1 MGISLSNPFT
11 PRSGGVP
18 PMLIQRQKQIDVF
31 TDILDG
37 SGDYSP
43 NGLRI
48 SGPRCSGKTSLALS
62 LDDVAYTNGWCP
74 IFTHGNAGGILH
86 RLTSGIQ
93 GVDDDAVIRNMDD
106 DERQELVD
114 GFIDAATGFLSSS
127 DDEYGHEG
135 IVAIIDD
142 AKPYM
147 AQEICDLCDA
157 ISTLNAGGMK
167 VVLVITASPYEMK
180 KLVADVRLS
189 FLRDMES
196 SMLSLLDSSEIALSL
211 RETLRDSGVQIE
223 YKVADELA
231 KATFGFP
238 MLVQYIGSSAYEIAN
253 DTSARAVSLA
263 ASNAKRAIDDAYRRY
278 QREVLEP
285 PLMSIPNVEQCII
298 LAMNEDDKKS
308 KVADILARTN
318 ISKSDFSRYRAR
330 LIDCGMVDVAGHGY
344 LTYALPLF
352 AAWMQIHKKTLTNQL
367 EEKRA
372 LKKWQDSASVSNP
385 NPFDRSGR
393 CGSWKRK

>member
-1 MGISLSNPFT
+1 MGISLSNPFS

-18 PMLIQRQKQIDVF
+18 PALIQRQKQIDMF

-37 SGDYSP
+37 SPEYSP
-43 NGLRI
+43 NGIRI

-74 IFTHGNAGGILH
+74 VFTHGNTGGIIH
-86 RLTSGIQ
+86 RLTSGIR
-93 GVDDDAVIRNMDD
+93 GIEDDGIIRNMSD
-106 DERQELVD
+106 DERQEFVQD
-114 GFIDAATGFLSSS
+114 FIDAATEFVSSA
-127 DDEYGHEG
+127 DDEYGQSG
-135 IVAIIDD
+135 IVVIIDD

-147 AQEICDLCDA
+147 AQEMCDLCDA
-157 ISTLNAGGMK
+157 INTLNSGGCRI
-167 VVLVITASPYEMK
+167 VLVVTASPYEMK
-180 KLVADVRLS
+180 KLIADARLS

-196 SMLSLLDSSEIALSL
+196 SMLSLLDPSEIALSL
-211 RETLRDSGVQIE
+211 RETLRDAGVQVE

-253 DTSARAVSLA
+253 DTSARAVSLTA
-263 ASNAKRAIDDAYRRY
+263 GNAKRVVDDAYRRY
-278 QREVLEP
+278 QKEILEP
-285 PLMSIPNVEQCII
+285 PLVALPNVEQCII
-298 LAMNEDDKKS
+298 LAMEEDEKKS
-308 KVADILARTN
+308 KVSDILARTN
-318 ISKSDFSRYRAR
+318 MSKGDFSRYRAR
-330 LIDCGMVDVAGHGY
+330 LIDCGMLDVAGHGY

-352 AAWMQIHKKTLTNQL
+352 AAWMQIHQKTLTNQL

-385 NPFDRSGR
+385 NPFDTTGGR
-393 CGSWKRK
+393 KGRKRR

>member
-1 MGISLSNPFT
+1 
-11 PRSGGVP
+11 
-18 PMLIQRQKQIDVF
+18 
-31 TDILDG
+31 
-37 SGDYSP
+37 
-43 NGLRI
+43 
-48 SGPRCSGKTSLALS
+48 
-62 LDDVAYTNGWCP
+62 
-74 IFTHGNAGGILH
+74 
-86 RLTSGIQ
+86 
-93 GVDDDAVIRNMDD
+93 
-106 DERQELVD
+106 
-114 GFIDAATGFLSSS
+114 
-127 DDEYGHEG
+127 
-135 IVAIIDD
+135 
-142 AKPYM
+142 
-147 AQEICDLCDA
+147 
-157 ISTLNAGGMK
+157 
-167 VVLVITASPYEMK
+167 
-180 KLVADVRLS
+180 
-189 FLRDMES
+189 
-196 SMLSLLDSSEIALSL
+196 
-211 RETLRDSGVQIE
+211 
-223 YKVADELA
+223 
-231 KATFGFP
+231 

-393 CGSWKRK
+393 RGSRKRK

>member
-11 PRSGGVP
+11 PRSGGGP
-18 PMLIQRQKQIDVF
+18 PALIQRQKQIDVF

-37 SGDYSP
+37 SAEYSP

-86 RLTSGIQ
+86 RLTSGLQ
-93 GVDDDAVIRNMDD
+93 GVEDDGIIKNMSD
-106 DERQELVD
+106 DERQEMVQE
-114 GFIDAATGFLSSS
+114 FIDAATELVSSD
-127 DDEYGHEG
+127 DDEYGQSG
-135 IVAIIDD
+135 IAVIVDD

-147 AQEICDLCDA
+147 AQEMSDLCDA
-157 ISTLNAGGMK
+157 ITTLNVGGCRT
-167 VVLVITASPYEMK
+167 VLVVTASPYEMK
-180 KLVADVRLS
+180 KLIADARLS

-196 SMLSLLDSSEIALSL
+196 SMLSLLDTSEIALSI

-223 YKVADELA
+223 YKVADDLA

-253 DTSARAVSLA
+253 DTSARIVTLTA
-263 ASNAKRAIDDAYRRY
+263 ANAKRAVDDAYRRY
-278 QREVLEP
+278 QHEVLEP
-285 PLMSIPNVEQCII
+285 PLVALPNVEQCII
-298 LAMNEDDKKS
+298 LSMNEDERKS
-308 KVADILARTN
+308 KVSDILARTN
-318 ISKSDFSRYRAR
+318 MSKGDFSRYRAR
-330 LIDCGMVDVAGHGY
+330 LIDCGMLDVAGHGY

-352 AAWMQIHKKTLTNQL
+352 AAWMQIHQKTLTNQL

-385 NPFDRSGR
+385 NPFDSGL
-393 CGSWKRK
+393 KRGRKRR